1 MKKKGSNGLIQIF
14 LSFGILVLV
23 PNFIQIFLKK
33 YYKDSYIICIMLSI
47 LIMVD
52 AKMKYDDS
60 KLVKLNYWL
69 LIILFSVNFIFLL
82 I

>member
-1 MKKKGSNGLIQIF
+1 MKKKYSNGLIQIF

-23 PNFIQIFLKK
+23 PNLIEIFFKK
-33 YYKDSYIICIMLSI
+33 YYKDSYIICIMVSI

-52 AKMKYDDS
+52 AKMKYNDS
-60 KLVKLNYWL
+60 KIVKFNYWL
-69 LIILFSVNFIFLL
+69 LIILFSVNFILLL